1 MLNHETDVIGNS
13 QNTKKKKKWA
23 VSLSR
28 IIFIYVALSLY
39 VDFSFWRIKLLK
51 NWQELEF
58 DSRETCHPAQVSFDT
73 LYFLDVSL
81 REARGCK
88 NARCNSALVST
99 CWAAHVFPHI
109 IK

>member
-28 IIFIYVALSLY
+28 IIFIYVALSLFG
-39 VDFSFWRIKLLK
+39 DFSFWRIKLLK

-58 DSRETCHPAQVSFDT
+58 DSRETRHPAQVSFDT

-81 REARGCK
+81 FTSWMFHSLKQEDVRMQVVI
-88 NARCNSALVST
+88 LL
-99 CWAAHVFPHI
+99 
-109 IK
+109 